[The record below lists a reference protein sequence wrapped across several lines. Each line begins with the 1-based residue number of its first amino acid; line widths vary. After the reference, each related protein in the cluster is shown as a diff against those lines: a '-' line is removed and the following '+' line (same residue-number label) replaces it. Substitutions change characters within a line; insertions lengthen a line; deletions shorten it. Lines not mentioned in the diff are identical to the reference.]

1 MITLAET
8 ASYELIP
15 LKLKPV
21 QDTDAQSHERGREV
35 NSFLSFVCDGEVGDR
50 HVRFLG
56 KTAN

>member
-1 MITLAET
+1 MPRVM
-8 ASYELIP
+8 YMYNMYM
-15 LKLKPV
+15 KLKPV
-21 QDTDAQSHERGREV
+21 QDTDAQSHERVREV